1 MWFVIA
7 AMFLFVPIVVSGNL
21 ISGKY
26 VASIGEWVFFFGM
39 IVVGLFFI
47 VLGIVQDGKK
57 YVMGTLL
64 KKSDWKY
71 KKSDSEGIFGMA
83 TGRKIDADAA
93 IPDVSTDTRF
103 GSKRIHDSSEENLS
117 PNVIQSDLENNF
129 QRFSWEDMEDM
140 TSKLFE
146 KKGYS
151 TEVGVPS
158 PHGMKRNGDFGI
170 DVRASSDL
178 VEIGIQ
184 VKHHSSNVDFDTIA
198 KTIGVSQDFDKVIVI
213 STKTGFTSQAVTF
226 ANNEK
231 KLDLWD
237 SNKFKEEIQ
246 TNMVNGVFEWT

>member
-21 ISGKY
+21 ISGEY
-26 VASIGEWVFFFGM
+26 VASIVEWVVFFGL
-39 IVVGLFFI
+39 IVLGLFFI

-57 YVMGTLL
+57 YVMGTLV
-64 KKSDWKY
+64 KKSDWEY
-71 KKSDSEGIFGMA
+71 KKSDSTDISDIS
-83 TGRKIDADAA
+83 GRKMDADAA

-103 GSKRIHDSSEENLS
+103 GSTRIHGSSEENLS

-129 QRFSWEDMEDM
+129 QRFSWENMEDIA
-140 TSKLFE
+140 SKLFE
-146 KKGYS
+146 QKGYS
-151 TEVGVPS
+151 TQVGVPS
-158 PHGMKRNGDFGI
+158 PQGMKRNGDFGI
-170 DVRASSDL
+170 DVRASSDV

-237 SNKFKEEIQ
+237 SNRFKEEIRR
-246 TNMVNGVFEWT
+246 NMVNGVFEWT